1 MNKSNIESNPKNS
14 LKKLK
19 KLRRQFKT
27 AASDYR
33 AMVRETMAN
42 VMEIVLNLRSNK
54 LELQRFLELAKIKP
68 EVANDE

>member
-1 MNKSNIESNPKNS
+1 MKNRKIGSDPKNS
-14 LKKLK
+14 IEKLK
-19 KLRRQFKT
+19 KLRRKFKK

-42 VMEIVLNLRSNK
+42 VMEIVLKLRSNK
-54 LELQRFLELAKIKP
+54 LELQRFIELAKIKP

>member
-1 MNKSNIESNPKNS
+1 MNNRKIKSDPKNS
-14 LKKLK
+14 VEKLK
-19 KLRRQFKT
+19 KLRHKFKT

-42 VMEIVLNLRSNK
+42 VMEIVLKLRSNK
-54 LELQRFLELAKIKP
+54 MELQRFLKLAKIKP